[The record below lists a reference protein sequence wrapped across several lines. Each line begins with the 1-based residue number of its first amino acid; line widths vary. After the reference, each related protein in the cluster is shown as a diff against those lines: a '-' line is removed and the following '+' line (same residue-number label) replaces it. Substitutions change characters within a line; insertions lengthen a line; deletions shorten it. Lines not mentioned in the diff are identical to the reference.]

1 MYCIKCGQQLPDEA
15 QFCCNCGAKTARP
28 TPADEISAKA
38 SDFVMNEDISM
49 SGGDLNNDRVAKEAT
64 LFGDFPSEP
73 QPQIT
78 FMPPLPPQPKRTTP
92 EYNFSRTQS
101 NDDPDLWIVR
111 RDDDL
116 LGLHECR
123 LDNKQSGWVSD
134 WFDDIYYD
142 CNGFYVIRK
151 GSSRGLIDKHIACAS
166 LWDGLCGYGLNGRE
180 HSIYGFW
187 GVCINDKWAI
197 ISLHNGE
204 IKYHSPY
211 VYDNCDI
218 EEEDTVVVKQ
228 GSLYGCLLFD
238 KESGI
243 LTHNIPCVFD
253 DIGAFSISDHKLGN
267 LAQVK
272 YKSRKRYLNR
282 KGELY
287 KRYNAVNDL
296 QTFIGYLLISAI
308 VIGIAYKMITS
319 SLASSIL
326 VQIISWIAGIYFF
339 FKLIMCWIFSSGWE
353 LIDTFEDK

>member
-15 QFCCNCGAKTARP
+15 LFCCNCGAKTAHP

-73 QPQIT
+73 QLQIT

-123 LDNKQSGWVSD
+123 LENKQSGLVSD

-166 LWDGLCGYGLNGRE
+166 LWDGLYGYGLNGRE

-211 VYDNCDI
+211 IYDRCCVW
-218 EEEDTVVVKQ
+218 EEDTIELKQ
-228 GSLYGCLLFD
+228 GDLYGCLLFD
-238 KESGI
+238 EGQLKC
-243 LTHNIPCVFD
+243 TIPCILED
-253 DIGAFSISDHKLGN
+253 LDRFSDFNSDVGRVAK
-267 LAQVK
+267 AK
-272 YKSRKRYLNR
+272 YKSQMLYLDR
-282 KGELY
+282 QGRLY
-287 KRYNAVNDL
+287 KKRSFQLFIIKLSMTVFGGVIVWW
-296 QTFIGYLLISAI
+296 QTYDHEWGESIFLDIIHGGALAFGVFALLYALF
-308 VIGIAYKMITS
+308 VLFAPD
-319 SLASSIL
+319 
-326 VQIISWIAGIYFF
+326 
-339 FKLIMCWIFSSGWE
+339 WE
-353 LIDTFEDK
+353 LIRKIGR

>member
-15 QFCCNCGAKTARP
+15 QFCCSCGAKTAQP
-28 TPADEISAKA
+28 TPTDEISAKA

-49 SGGDLNNDRVAKEAT
+49 SGGDLNNDRIAKEAT

-73 QPQIT
+73 QSQIA
-78 FMPPLPPQPKRTTP
+78 FVPPLPPKPKRTTP

-123 LDNKQSGWVSD
+123 LENKQRGLVSD

-151 GSSRGLIDKHIACAS
+151 GSSRGLISKYITCAS
-166 LWDGLCGYGLNGRE
+166 LWDRLCGYGSLNVQE
-180 HSIYGFW
+180 HSICGFW

-211 VYDNCDI
+211 VYDRCCVW
-218 EEEDTVVVKQ
+218 EEDTIELKQ
-228 GSLYGCLLFD
+228 GDLYGCLLFD
-238 KESGI
+238 EGQLKC
-243 LTHNIPCVFD
+243 TIPCILED
-253 DIGAFSISDHKLGN
+253 LDRFSDFNSDVGRVAK
-267 LAQVK
+267 AK
-272 YKSRKRYLNR
+272 YKSQMLYLDR
-282 KGELY
+282 QGRLY
-287 KRYNAVNDL
+287 KKR
-296 QTFIGYLLISAI
+296 S
-308 VIGIAYKMITS
+308 
-319 SLASSIL
+319 
-326 VQIISWIAGIYFF
+326 
-339 FKLIMCWIFSSGWE
+339 FKLFIIKLSMTVFGGVIVWWQAYNHEWGESIFLDILYGGILAYVVFAFLYALFVLFAPDWE
-353 LIDTFEDK
+353 LIRKIGR